1 MKLQNIF
8 WAACVLGG
16 TLALS
21 GCEKYDQLFP
31 EQYHCVLNMKDAGIR
46 NVELY
51 TTDTEG
57 SISVS
62 VMKTGSE
69 GDVSANGAITPM
81 PEESFQAYCSANGLT
96 YAYLPAEYYSLQD
109 NELQFSAQERYKFV
123 KALLKT
129 REIRQLQENT
139 GGEQYALPLL
149 LRGSDVSVNDSLL
162 IIVPDIKEP
171 AIGFANAGFT
181 DVVSFSSG
189 GAATFTH
196 TLDLTLPIP
205 NTWGLQCTLACN
217 DEAREAFEK
226 YNSQSDNR
234 YTLLPESAYTLP
246 ENGLVTFGNEAATA
260 SVDITFSRA
269 ALDMKEYILPLS
281 IAGPTVEG
289 VEINA
294 ARKTV
299 LLGVTYSP
307 DKLELKASQ
316 FHANSVVET
325 GDGTGYT
332 GLIDGLG
339 SGLHFHSKWRST
351 VTDATYGNYIDVTL
365 SAPIQSVKLDYWT
378 RFENGNAAP
387 THIKLFTSTNGTEWT
402 ELGDIASGLPT
413 GANQQYSS
421 PVYRAEQPFSH
432 FRFAV
437 LESVVGSMT
446 NGSAW
451 FNLGELVLYGN

>member
-31 EQYHCVLNMKDAGIR
+31 EQYHCVLNMKDAGVR

-57 SISVS
+57 SVSVS
-62 VMKTGSE
+62 VIKTGSE
-69 GDVSANGAITPM
+69 GEAPANGAITPM
-81 PEESFQAYCSANGLT
+81 PEERFQEYCSTNGLT

-149 LRGSDVSVNDSLL
+149 LRSSDVSVNDSLL
-162 IIVPDIKEP
+162 IIVPDIKTP

-189 GAATFTH
+189 GEATFTH
-196 TLDLTLPIP
+196 TLELTLPIP

-217 DEAREAFEK
+217 DEAKEAFEK
-226 YNSQSDNR
+226 YNLQNGNR

-260 SVDITFSRA
+260 SVGITFNSA
-269 ALDMKEYILPLS
+269 TLDMKEYILPLV
-281 IAGPTVEG
+281 ITRPTVED

-294 ARKTV
+294 AQKTV
-299 LLGVTYSP
+299 LLGVSYSM

-316 FHANSVVET
+316 FKANSIQE

-332 GLIDGLG
+332 GLIDGIG
-339 SGLHFHSKWRST
+339 ENLHFHSNWYTPVK
-351 VTDATYGNYIDVTL
+351 DATYGNYIDVIL
-365 SAPIQSVKLDYWT
+365 SAPVQTIKFDYWT
-378 RFENGNAAP
+378 RFENGYAAP
-387 THIKLFTSTNGTEWT
+387 THIKLFTSTNGTEWK
-402 ELGDIASGLPT
+402 ELGAVTSGLPT

-421 PVYRAEQPFSH
+421 PIYHAEQSFSH

-437 LESVVGSMT
+437 LESTAGSMT
-446 NGSAW
+446 SGNAW